1 MKLKGKRIAAWLS
14 VLAMCFT
21 LLAGCSTSKQD
32 TTADITKIDD
42 LAGKKVASLTG
53 TVFGSAL
60 DKVVSGA
67 THLYL
72 NDLASQLEAVESGKA
87 SAALLDE
94 PVARLAVAQ
103 HPDLAILDEKLGE
116 DSYGFAFRK
125 GDPLEEDFSR
135 IVTRLSEDG
144 TLKEME
150 TKWFGADETVKIL
163 PELTYN
169 SNFDGSAGTL
179 RVGQNTEVVPM
190 SYMDDDGKATGF
202 EIELIMRAAYELNM
216 NLELSPMAFDSVL
229 FSLESGKSDMVGGCM
244 SITEER
250 KKTVDFS
257 TTHYI
262 GGMVAVVKKDAGS
275 GFAPLTTARVGV
287 MTGSTGEVI
296 IAREYPKAA
305 ISSFDSFPDA
315 VAALSGGK
323 LDYVIGS
330 YSSMANYA
338 QHDAALVLM
347 EEALSDNANAI
358 AFKKGNTELVNEV
371 NAIIDE
377 LEADGTLKEM
387 EKRWLKTEDTPY
399 EMVDIPKC
407 DTGEVL
413 RVAISADREPICFVK
428 DGQYAGFDCEL
439 TERIAYAMGMQV
451 EYQNM
456 KFGGLLT
463 SLQAGKSDMVIS
475 NLSYTEER
483 ALSVDFSRTYF
494 DNPQTLLA
502 KNPLKEEAVEP
513 WYQSFAESFQKTFI
527 TESRYQLILQGLG
540 TTLIISVLAVLFGT
554 VLGFGICM
562 MRRAK
567 RAWFNLP
574 AKIFIRLVQG
584 IPIVVILMLL
594 FYLVFTSPDT
604 NPIMVAV
611 IGFSINFAAYVS
623 EMMRT
628 GIDAVDK
635 GQLEAASAI
644 GFNKAQ
650 VFIKITL
657 PQAARHVLPV
667 FKGEFISMI
676 KMTSVVGYIAI
687 QDLTKMS
694 DIIRSR
700 TYEAFFPLIATAVIY
715 FVISYL
721 LTMLLTL
728 IEVKIDPKH
737 RKRIVKGV
745 NTQ

>member
-1 MKLKGKRIAAWLS
+1 MRRKDKRIVAWLS
-14 VLAMCFT
+14 LSVMCFT
-21 LLAGCSTSKQD
+21 LLVGCSTPGQD
-32 TTADITKIDD
+32 STAGITKMND
-42 LAGKKVASLTG
+42 LAEKKVASLTG
-53 TVFGSAL
+53 TVFGPEL
-60 DKVVSGA
+60 DKVVSGVE
-67 THLYL
+67 HLYL

-103 HPDLAILDEKLGE
+103 HPDLAIMEEKLGE
-116 DSYGFAFRK
+116 ASYGFAFCK

-135 IVTRLSEDG
+135 IVIQMSEDG

-150 TKWFGADETVKIL
+150 TKWFGEDETVKTL

-179 RVGQNTEVVPM
+179 RVAQNTDVVPM
-190 SYMDDDGKATGF
+190 SYMDDAGKATGF
-202 EIELIMRAAYELNM
+202 EIELIMRAAYEMNM
-216 NLELSPMAFDSVL
+216 NLELSTMAFDSVL
-229 FSLESGKSDMVGGCM
+229 FSLESGKSDMAGGCM
-244 SITEER
+244 TITEER

-262 GGMVAVVKKDAGS
+262 GGMVAVVKKDVGT
-275 GFAPLTTARVGV
+275 GFVPIETARVGV
-287 MTGSTGEVI
+287 MTGSTGEVM
-296 IAREYPKAA
+296 IAQEYPDAA
-305 ISSFDSFPDA
+305 ISSFDTFPDA

-323 LDYVIGS
+323 LDYVTGS
-330 YSSMANYA
+330 YSSMENYA
-338 QHDAALVLM
+338 KHDSTLVLM
-347 EEALSDNANAI
+347 EVALNDDANAI
-358 AFKKGNTELVNEV
+358 AFKKGNTELVNRV

-399 EMVDIPKC
+399 EMEDIPKC

-413 RVAISADREPICFVK
+413 RVAISADREPICFVQ
-428 DGQYAGFDCEL
+428 DGQYVGFDCEL
-439 TERIAYAMGMQV
+439 AERIAYALGMQL

-456 KFGGLLT
+456 KFAGLLT
-463 SLQAGKSDMVIS
+463 SLQDGKSDMVIS

-494 DNPQTLLA
+494 DNPQTLLT
-502 KNPLKEEAVEP
+502 KNPEKVEASEP
-513 WYQSFAESFQKTFI
+513 WYQSFAESFKKTFV
-527 TESRYQLILQGLG
+527 TENRYQLILQGLG
-540 TTLIISVLAVLFGT
+540 TTLTISVFAVLFGT
-554 VLGFGICM
+554 ALGFGICM
-562 MRRAK
+562 LRRAK
-567 RAWFNLP
+567 SVWLNIP
-574 AKIFIRLVQG
+574 AKVFIRLVQG
-584 IPIVVILMLL
+584 IPIVVILMIL
-594 FYLVFTSPDT
+594 FYLVFTNPDT
-604 NPIMVAV
+604 SPIMVAV

-644 GFNKAQ
+644 GFNKPQ
-650 VFIKITL
+650 VFVKITL

-700 TYEAFFPLIATAVIY
+700 TYEAFFPLIATAAIY
-715 FVISYL
+715 FVISYF

-745 NTQ
+745 NVQ